1 MRGSVRQYRR
11 GPQRVS
17 GSGPQVRLVLDAVN
31 QTTAVPVRLDG
42 SVVND
47 MMILL
52 NDDLTLSAAKFIP

>member
-11 GPQRVS
+11 GPQGLS
-17 GSGPQVRLVLDAVN
+17 GSGPQVRRVLDAVN
-31 QTTAVPVRLDG
+31 QTTVVPVRLDG

-47 MMILL
+47 MVILL

>member
-11 GPQRVS
+11 GPQGLS

-31 QTTAVPVRLDG
+31 QTTVVQVRLDG

-47 MMILL
+47 MAILV
-52 NDDLTLSAAKFIP
+52 NDEMTLAAANLIP